1 GDRIVDIKRS
11 YVEANGL
18 FGDIVKVT
26 PSSKVV
32 GDMAQYMVAN
42 NLTKDDVM
50 AKGNSLSFPDSV
62 VSFFRGDIGQPEG
75 GFPTTLQ
82 GMVLKGQPAYTE
94 RPNMHLPP
102 LDLDVDFKAFLKE
115 FGADLA
121 FTDY

>member
-1 GDRIVDIKRS
+1 
-11 YVEANGL
+11 YAAANRL

-42 NLTKDDVM
+42 NLTKDDVV
-50 AKGNSLSFPDSV
+50 AKGGSLSFPDSV

-75 GFPTTLQ
+75 GFPAKLQ
-82 GMVLKGQPAYTE
+82 RMVLKGQPAYTE
-94 RPNMHLPP
+94 RPNIHLPP
-102 LDLDVDFKAFLKE
+102 LDLEADFKAFLSE

-121 FTDY
+121 FTDYLSYRLY